1 MDPSLVSPVVVW
13 LASPR
18 SAGVTGR
25 VVEAG
30 GGTIAVISGW
40 QRAET
45 IVQERDT
52 ITVIGERVRDALARL
67 PTPVPPWTP
76 S

>member
-1 MDPSLVSPVVVW
+1 

-25 VVEAG
+25 VLEVG
-30 GGTIAVISGW
+30 GGTITAITGW

-45 IVQERDT
+45 IVQENDT
-52 ITVIGERVRDALARL
+52 VTVIGERVRDALARL
-67 PTPVPPWTP
+67 PAPVPPWSPT
-76 S
+76 